1 MKTLFSYEKGG
12 VMYFTANKWTALL
25 RDERRIAVDYKIVL
39 PKTIKRNA
47 RK

>member
-25 RDERRIAVDYKIVL
+25 RDERRIPVDYKIVL

>member
-1 MKTLFSYEKGG
+1 VESLFSYVKGG
-12 VMYFTANKWTALL
+12 VMYFTSSKWTALL

-47 RK
+47 GK